1 MVDLSKYSDNK
12 DDYILRLEID
22 ELFQTFNVVY
32 ASGRVET
39 HEFSIH
45 NYQVYI
51 YRMEEQ
57 FHRYKKDYVEDLN
70 HQFNEEVKKRIIASV
85 ISMMSVVITCG
96 FDIHLA
102 IKIILGFIGSMIVIR
117 NLTKVADKRHELT
130 KESDKAAIIEVLLKH
145 KEDIGLDVTDPGT
158 GRKSRWYM
166 VDINNV
172 DQFQSIL
179 EMSLYTMP
187 YNNPA
192 IREEMEKDL
201 DKAFSDA
208 YTLKMKKKNKQA

>member
-22 ELFQTFNVVY
+22 ELFQNFNVVY

-57 FHRYKKDYVEDLN
+57 FDRYKKDYVEDLN
-70 HQFNEEVKKRIIASV
+70 NQFNEEVKKRIIASV

-96 FDIHLA
+96 FDVHLA

-158 GRKSRWYM
+158 GKKSRWYM

-187 YNNPA
+187 YNNPE

-201 DKAFSDA
+201 DKAFTNA
-208 YTLKMKKKNKQA
+208 YTLKMNKKNKQA

>member
-1 MVDLSKYSDNK
+1 
-12 DDYILRLEID
+12 
-22 ELFQTFNVVY
+22 
-32 ASGRVET
+32 
-39 HEFSIH
+39 
-45 NYQVYI
+45 
-51 YRMEEQ
+51 MEEQ
-57 FHRYKKDYVEDLN
+57 FDRYKKDYVEDLN
-70 HQFNEEVKKRIIASV
+70 NQFNEEVKKRIIASV

-187 YNNPA
+187 YNNPE

-208 YTLKMKKKNKQA
+208 YTLKKKNKQA

>member
-22 ELFQTFNVVY
+22 ELFQNFNVVY

-57 FHRYKKDYVEDLN
+57 FDRYKKDYEQDLN
-70 HQFNEEVKKRIIASV
+70 NQFNEEVKKRIIASV
-85 ISMMSVVITCG
+85 VSMMSVAITCG
-96 FDIHLA
+96 FDVHLA

-130 KESDKAAIIEVLLKH
+130 KESEKAAIIEVLLKH

-187 YNNPA
+187 YNNPV
-192 IREEMEKDL
+192 IKEEMEKDL
-201 DKAFSDA
+201 DKAFGDA
-208 YTLKMKKKNKQA
+208 YTLKMMKKNKQA